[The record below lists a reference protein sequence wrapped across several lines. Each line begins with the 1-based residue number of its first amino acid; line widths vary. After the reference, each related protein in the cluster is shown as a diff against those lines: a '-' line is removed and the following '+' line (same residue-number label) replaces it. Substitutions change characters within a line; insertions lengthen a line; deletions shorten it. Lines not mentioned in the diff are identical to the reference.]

1 MKRILNLILL
11 VFTLV
16 HGYGQENVHRYIG
29 ADGSVIKIKDGIFVY
44 LTPAIRGEG
53 GGYDTLAVCSLRRV
67 NEHFV
72 ELNSRTDSRL
82 SGNKISVV
90 QSSTASGNRESV
102 GFRLKVPYKR
112 GALSVELFEEE
123 SLIPIYR
130 LTYANA
136 DTVFTLPPE
145 VRNKKLGLFIVP
157 EKYFHV
163 EQDGRFFGRLFY
175 VSDCLREFV
184 IEDETDEVT
193 VEIPGINDLFF
204 DTYQVENEYAQVTD
218 DAIVWKGK
226 TWKRA
231 SLIP

>member
-1 MKRILNLILL
+1 MKTVHVLL
-11 VFTLV
+11 ALCISLSV
-16 HGYGQENVHRYIG
+16 YGQRDLSGTYDLKDAYGIKIVV
-29 ADGSVIKIKDGIFVY
+29 DGSDF
-44 LTPAIRGEG
+44 
-53 GGYDTLAVCSLRRV
+53 
-67 NEHFV
+67 
-72 ELNSRTDSRL
+72 SRL

-130 LTYANA
+130 LTYTNA

-184 IEDETDEVT
+184 IENETDEVT
-193 VEIPGINDLFF
+193 VEIPDIHDLFF

-218 DAIVWKGK
+218 DAIAWKGK

>member
-1 MKRILNLILL
+1 MKTVHVLL
-11 VFTLV
+11 ALCISLSV
-16 HGYGQENVHRYIG
+16 YGQRDLSGTYDLKDAYG
-29 ADGSVIKIKDGIFVY
+29 IKIVVDGKDF
-44 LTPAIRGEG
+44 
-53 GGYDTLAVCSLRRV
+53 
-67 NEHFV
+67 
-72 ELNSRTDSRL
+72 SRL

-130 LTYANA
+130 LTYTNA

-184 IEDETDEVT
+184 IENETDEVT
-193 VEIPGINDLFF
+193 VEIPDINDLFF

-218 DAIVWKGK
+218 DAIMWKGK